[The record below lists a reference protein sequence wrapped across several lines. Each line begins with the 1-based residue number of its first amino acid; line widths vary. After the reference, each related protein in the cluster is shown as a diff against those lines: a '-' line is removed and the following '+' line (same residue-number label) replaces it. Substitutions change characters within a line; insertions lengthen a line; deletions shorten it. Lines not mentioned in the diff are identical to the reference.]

1 MTPRRRRSTTI
12 TSVITAFCVAVGAA
26 LVASP
31 AQADTAPTDPSS
43 PSSPTTVAADSLP
56 TAQINGVAYGQ
67 VVVGNTVYVAGK
79 FTTARP
85 AGAAAGTNTVTRN
98 NLLAYNIETGN
109 LITSF
114 APSLDAQAFN
124 IAKSP
129 DGSRIYVVG
138 DFTKVDGNPYY
149 RIAAFSTATGQVI
162 PSFKPIL
169 SSQARSVVATNTT
182 VYVGGTFKTVG
193 NQVGGQITTYN
204 RNYIAA
210 VNASNGGVTSWAPS
224 TDASVEA
231 LAISPDGS
239 KVYAGGRFT
248 SLAGT
253 ARRGLGAVN
262 ASTGASLPFAANNVV
277 RNAGTQSSITS
288 LTTTSDRV
296 YGTGYVYATDR
307 TQASGNLEGTFSADL
322 NGNLVWIEDCHG
334 DSYSVFPQGNAVYVA
349 AHKHYCGNIG
359 AFPQTNPWTYS
370 YATAFSKAATGTIT
384 ADPLGYYNFAG
395 NPSPTLLNWFPKL
408 VSGTATGQ
416 GQAGWSV
423 SGNDRYVV
431 YGGEFPLVNDVG
443 QQGLARFAISSVAP
457 NKVPPVTN
465 AELVPNVTSYKSGQV
480 RISWTA
486 TFDRDNANLTYKLVR
501 DGATASPIY
510 SKTQASNFYT
520 RPQMGFVDTGL
531 APGSTHTYRLYV
543 TDPYGNQIS
552 RLAPTA
558 TVASST
564 TSNSYSNAI
573 ESSSATSYWP
583 LDEASGT
590 VGYDH
595 NGYVD
600 LQVKA
605 GATRGQA
612 GIVSNQDATR
622 FSGGSTGFAATPSNL
637 KAPDTFSAEAWIKTT
652 TTSGGKIIGFGD
664 SNTGDSSLTDRH
676 VYMDGAGRVWFGLY
690 PGGVRTVNSSASYND
705 GAWHHIVATLGSGGM
720 ALYVDG
726 ARVGSRADVV
736 SGRNTSGYWR
746 IGGDS
751 LRSWTS
757 RPSSDYFS
765 GTIAQAAIY
774 PSALS
779 ASAIQSHYT
788 IGTGG
793 AASNDAPTAAFTSSV
808 NNLSASFNGSGS
820 SDSDGTIAS
829 YSWDYGDGATGTGQS
844 SNHTYSSAGTYTV
857 ELTVED
863 NDGASDSVTRNV
875 TVTSPPANNQAP
887 NASFTS
893 TSSGLT
899 ASFNGSGSTDS
910 DGTIASYAWNYGD
923 STTGTG
929 VTSSHPYA
937 DAGTYTVVLTVTDD
951 DGATDTSSQQVTVTA
966 GQTPGAL
973 AQDDF
978 ARTVASGWGAA
989 PTGGAWTITGS
1000 ASALSVADGV
1010 GKTTL
1015 PGGSTRTA
1023 ALSGVSTTNSDSQV
1037 SFSLDTVP
1045 TGTGSYARI
1054 FARQSSAGNYSADAW
1069 VKPTGVVA
1077 LVIRQGSTVL
1087 STTTVPGLTYTA
1099 GTVVNIRL
1107 QVSGTSPTTI
1117 RGRIWAATTAEPT
1130 TWLSTVTDSTAALQS
1145 AGSPSLQAATSS
1157 SATAPVVTRFDN
1169 FVVRAL

>member
-12 TSVITAFCVAVGAA
+12 TSVITALCLAIGAA
-26 LVASP
+26 LVGTP
-31 AQADTAPTDPSS
+31 AFADTAPSDPSS
-43 PSSPTTVAADSLP
+43 PSSPVTVAADSLP
-56 TAQINGVAYGQ
+56 TVQINGVAWSQ
-67 VVVGNTVYVAGK
+67 VVVGTTVYVAGS
-79 FTTARP
+79 FTNARP
-85 AGAAAGTNTVTRN
+85 AGAAAGTNTTTRN

-114 APSLDAQAFN
+114 APSLNAQALS
-124 IAKSP
+124 ITKSP

-138 DFTKVDGNPYY
+138 DFTTVDGNPYY
-149 RIAAFSTATGQVI
+149 RIAAFSTATGAVI
-162 PSFKPIL
+162 PSFKPVL
-169 SSQARSVVATNTT
+169 STQARSVAATNST
-182 VYVGGTFKTVG
+182 VYIGGAFKSVNSQT
-193 NQVGGQITTYN
+193 
-204 RNYIAA
+204 RNYLAA
-210 VNASNGGVTSWAPS
+210 VNASNGAVTSFNPNP
-224 TDASVEA
+224 DATVDS
-231 LAISPDGS
+231 LAVAPDGS
-239 KVYAGGRFT
+239 KLYAGGRFT
-248 SLAGT
+248 TLAGA

-288 LTTTSDRV
+288 LYATTDRV

-307 TQASGNLEGTFSADL
+307 TVQSGNLEGTFSADP

-384 ADPLGYYNFAG
+384 ADPLGYYNFEG

-408 VSGTATGQ
+408 VSGTYTGQ

-423 SGNDRYVV
+423 TGNDRYVV

-443 QQGLARFAISSVAP
+443 QQGLARFAVSSVAP
-457 NKVPPVTN
+457 NKVAPVTN

-501 DGATASPIY
+501 DGVTASPIY

-531 APGSTHTYRLYV
+531 TPGSTHTYRLYV
-543 TDPYGNQIS
+543 TDPFGNQIS

-564 TSNSYSNAI
+564 TTNSYSSAI
-573 ESSSATSYWP
+573 ESSSASSYWP
-583 LDEASGT
+583 LDESSGT

-595 NGYVD
+595 NGFVD

-605 GATRGQA
+605 GVTRGET
-612 GIVSNQDATR
+612 GIVSNQSATK
-622 FSGGSTGFAATPSNL
+622 FSGGSTGFAATPTSI
-637 KAPDTFSAEAWIKTT
+637 KGPDTFSAEAWIKTT

-720 ALYVDG
+720 SLYVDG
-726 ARVGSRADVV
+726 ARVASRTDVT

-765 GTIAQAAIY
+765 GTIAQAAVY

-779 ASAIQSHYT
+779 ASVIQSHYSL
-788 IGTGG
+788 GTGG
-793 AASNDAPTAAFTSSV
+793 ASSNDAPTAAFTSSV
-808 NNLSASFNGSGS
+808 NNLTASFSGSGS

-829 YSWDYGDGATGTGQS
+829 YAWDYGDGSTGTGQS

-863 NDGASDSVTRNV
+863 NDGSSDSVTHNV
-875 TVTSPPANNQAP
+875 TVTAAPASNQAP
-887 NASFTS
+887 NASFTASS
-893 TSSGLT
+893 TGLA
-899 ASFNGSGSTDS
+899 ASFSGAGSTDS

-923 STTGTG
+923 NTTGTG
-929 VTSSHPYA
+929 VSSTHTYA
-937 DAGTYTVVLTVTDD
+937 AAGTYSVVLTVTDD
-951 DGATDTSSQQVTVTA
+951 DGATDTATQQVTVSS
-966 GQTPGAL
+966 TPTTGAL

-978 ARTVASGWGAA
+978 ARTVASGWGSA

-1000 ASALSVADGV
+1000 ATALSVGDGV

-1023 ALSGVSTTNSDSQV
+1023 VLSGVSTANSDSQV

-1054 FARQSSAGNYSADAW
+1054 FARQSASGNYSADAW
-1069 VKPTGVVA
+1069 MKPTGVVA
-1077 LVIRQGSTVL
+1077 LVIKQGSTVL
-1087 STTTVPGLTYTA
+1087 STTTVSGLTYTA
-1099 GTVVNIRL
+1099 GTVLNLRV
-1107 QVSGTSPTTI
+1107 QVSGSSPTTI
-1117 RGRIWAATTAEPT
+1117 RGRIWAASATEPT

-1145 AGSPSLQAATSS
+1145 AGSPGLQAATSS
-1157 SATAPVVTRFDN
+1157 SATASVLTRFDN